1 MCAYLKPRSFILAR
15 TIWFFGAL
23 VATGAL
29 RWTVQR
35 LSLGKSWLAAEWKRA
50 AIRAKA
56 PRQA

>member
-15 TIWFFGAL
+15 TIWFF
-23 VATGAL
+23 VAHVTTGAL
-29 RWTVQR
+29 GWTVQR
-35 LSLGKSWLAAEWKRA
+35 LSLGKSWVAAEWKSA